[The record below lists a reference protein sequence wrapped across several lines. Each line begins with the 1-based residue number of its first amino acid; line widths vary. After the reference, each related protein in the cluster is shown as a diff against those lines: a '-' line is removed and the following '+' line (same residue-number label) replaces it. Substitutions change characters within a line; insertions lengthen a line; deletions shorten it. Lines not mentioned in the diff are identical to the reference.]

1 MLSQQLQQTGSSAT
15 VPVLADTSFSIA
27 LVSQLKRFVHWT
39 CHSSGWHQK
48 LIFHLP
54 PAAMMA
60 SALGESCLVLTLF
73 PRWHRWEQR
82 GSPSAWL
89 LLHPELPWLPW
100 DCGAAGSEGCWK
112 VPFHL
117 QGFFWWDGKLGGPEV
132 HEAVKGIF
140 TVFLAVD
147 KCTLLENQVVIK
159 KKKKKKKK
167 ASKPYTYF
175 LRKNLLIF
183 QKKINTSTHKSTEEW
198 GR

>member
-60 SALGESCLVLTLF
+60 SALGKSCLVLTLF

-167 ASKPYTYF
+167 KASKPYTYF

-183 QKKINTSTHKSTEEW
+183 QKKINTSTHKSTEE
-198 GR
+198 